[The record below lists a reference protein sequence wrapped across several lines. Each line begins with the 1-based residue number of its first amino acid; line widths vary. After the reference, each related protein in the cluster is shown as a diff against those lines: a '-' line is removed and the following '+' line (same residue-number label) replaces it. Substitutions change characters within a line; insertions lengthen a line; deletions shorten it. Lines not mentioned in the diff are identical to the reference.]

1 MLITKWVGQA
11 WEEMCSKVETVKR
24 SFRKC
29 GIALPIDGSE
39 DADIHL
45 GGITDYAVGT
55 DRDDDSA
62 SLLDEDDLAEVSEDP
77 FADCD

>member
-1 MLITKWVGQA
+1 MICAQRY
-11 WEEMCSKVETVKR
+11 VETVKR

-45 GGITDYAVGT
+45 EGTIDYTVGT
-55 DRDDDSA
+55 NRDNDQSDSA
-62 SLLDEDDLAEVSEDP
+62 SLLDEDDLAEVNEDP
-77 FADCD
+77 FDD